1 MKKYVKVLLKKSSS
15 GLELFIAGV
24 LCIAILFF
32 SLRLT
37 GSVFHFPNF
46 QQFDTFEELLSNAFS
61 LVIGIELIRMLCEHS
76 PGTIF
81 EVLVFAIARQVVI
94 SHGHAIDNLIGVAA
108 IAILFATRKYL
119 FCEFDEAERI
129 VFRASLQ
136 VSLVNKIV
144 HTHIPYNDNETLG
157 DILLH
162 KLEKDGIEVGVG
174 ACAYFSDF
182 GLRIAKMHEGKVSRI
197 EVIRSIR

>member
-1 MKKYVKVLLKKSSS
+1 MKKYVKVLLKKTSV
-15 GLELFIAGV
+15 GLEMFIAGV
-24 LCIAILFF
+24 LCAAILFF
-32 SLRLT
+32 TLRLT
-37 GSVFHFPNF
+37 GSVFHFNGF
-46 QQFDTFEELLSNAFS
+46 QQFSNFEELLGSAFT
-61 LVIGIELIRMLCEHS
+61 LVIGVEMIRMLCEHS

-94 SHGHAIDNLIGVAA
+94 DHSHAVDNLIGVVA
-108 IAILFATRKYL
+108 IAILFATRKFL
-119 FCEFDEAERI
+119 FCDFDESERI
-129 VFRASLQ
+129 VFRASQ
-136 VSLVNKIV
+136 RVVYVNKIV

-157 DILLH
+157 EVLLR
-162 KLEKDGIEVGVG
+162 KLEEDDIEIGVG

>member
-1 MKKYVKVLLKKSSS
+1 MKKYVKVLLKKTSV
-15 GLELFIAGV
+15 GLEMFIAAV
-24 LCIAILFF
+24 LCAAIFFF

-37 GSVFHFPNF
+37 GSVFHFHGF
-46 QQFDTFEELLSNAFS
+46 QQFSNFEELLGSAFT
-61 LVIGIELIRMLCEHS
+61 LVIGVEMIRMLCEHS

-94 SHGHAIDNLIGVAA
+94 DHTHAVDNLIGVVA
-108 IAILFATRKYL
+108 IAILFATRKFL
-119 FCEFDEAERI
+119 FCDFDESERI
-129 VFRASLQ
+129 VFRASQ
-136 VSLVNKIV
+136 RVAYVNKIV

-157 DILLH
+157 QVLLR
-162 KLEKDGIEVGVG
+162 KLEDDDIEVGVG